1 MELELD
7 LKSLWNIFANHFKP
21 ILLVTLVVTVCA
33 FLYSA
38 YLIPKQYVSTALLYV
53 ENKQNTTDT
62 VNINDISA
70 AQKLV
75 TTCQI
80 LFTSSTVLQDVSDE
94 LHLEYTVGE
103 LKKMVTVQS
112 VNSTEVMKIETMS
125 NDPVEAAE
133 ITNKLVE
140 LSREEFNRVIRSGSI
155 EIVEYANPDY
165 KPAAPSVRNYT
176 LIGFMAGLILMYG
189 IFFLIEILDVR
200 VKPDDDL
207 YDLYKIPVFAEI
219 LDFEAVAKGEVK
231 YGK

>member
-1 MELELD
+1 MELNLD

-21 ILLVTLVVTVCA
+21 ILIVTLLTTVMA
-33 FLYSA
+33 FVFSA
-38 YLIPKQYVSTALLYV
+38 YIIPKQYVSTALLYV

-80 LFTSSTVLQDVSDE
+80 LFKSTSILQSVADE
-94 LHLEYTVGE
+94 LHLDYTTDE
-103 LKKMVTVQS
+103 LKDMITVAS

-125 NDPVEAAE
+125 PDPVESAE

-140 LSREEFNRVIRSGSI
+140 LSQEEFNRVIRSGSI
-155 EIVEYANPDY
+155 EIVEYANPDFR
-165 KPAAPSVRNYT
+165 PAAPSVIKFIA
-176 LIGFMAGLILMYG
+176 IGFMAGLILTYG
-189 IFFLIEILDVR
+189 IFFLVDILDVR
-200 VKPDDDL
+200 VKTDDDL
-207 YDLYKIPVFAEI
+207 YDIYKIPVFAEI
-219 LDFEAVAKGEVK
+219 LDFDAVAKGEAR